1 VDVKSR
7 REEYAEAT
15 RTAIVDAAI
24 ERFSADGF
32 AATSVDAIAEQARV
46 TKGAVYHHFRDKSAL
61 FEAAFVATE
70 EGLLAAI
77 TQRVAGIQ
85 GAWAIVEAGVD
96 EFLVACGRPAFRRI
110 ALEDAPGAL
119 GWERWKQLEER
130 YFLGLLVGALGSM
143 ADEGLVVV
151 ESVELTARVVLGALG
166 EAGLAVGTASD
177 PDAERRRASEVVIR
191 LLRGLAPH

>member
-191 LLRGLAPH
+191 LLRGLAPN

>member
-32 AATSVDAIAEQARV
+32 SATSVDAIAEQARV

-191 LLRGLAPH
+191 LLRGLAPN